1 MPHPGVE
8 WACGRRRLM
17 LSLQACLFLTQGY
30 HLHSAHQILHFRS
43 DPIEVRPDRLTRLLG
58 MWDWV
63 GIR

>member
-1 MPHPGVE
+1 
-8 WACGRRRLM
+8 M